1 MKTWI
6 SMFIVIFSSSALTI
20 VTHAAGK
27 IYEPQDPKYGTK
39 KQYTKNQLINRS
51 NNDVKKYTTCRLAK
65 RIKSKHT
72 GLQACVYR
80 GGNRTFELMYEKNC
94 PNSYKCV
101 YNPGQPE
108 PNIDDIIDS
117 LNQIKK

>member
-1 MKTWI
+1 
-6 SMFIVIFSSSALTI
+6 MFIVIFSTSALTI